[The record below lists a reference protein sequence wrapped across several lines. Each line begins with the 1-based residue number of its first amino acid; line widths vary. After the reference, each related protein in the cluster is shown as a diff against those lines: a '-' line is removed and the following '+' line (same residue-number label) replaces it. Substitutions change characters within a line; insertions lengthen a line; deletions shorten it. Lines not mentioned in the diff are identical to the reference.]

1 MFKFYTQK
9 KIQQK
14 TQPLQKQIDSLKD
27 ELQKL
32 SQKFSKAEIY
42 FVALY
47 NLNQRILTARDL
59 KSFLKECTDLLSTVM
74 CVENSVIM
82 LAQDEIFSVAE
93 STGLEAD
100 SLKKFRVNSKNEIL
114 RLAREAKYP
123 ITTEEL
129 KEKLAIEKREDLDSF
144 ADIKSTVL
152 SPLLFN
158 DQLIG
163 IISLGEEKTKTE
175 FSKFSKG
182 ELELLHILSN
192 QIAIVISNNQLFT
205 KFVKLDNELRDKAS
219 ELTALFGMSEIIS
232 SGLGIERLKEAVMD
246 VFFEF
251 TTPEKGVFFIRDD
264 EEIKL
269 IPEIFKNINK
279 EALKN
284 IEFEVE
290 GDFIKQL
297 LKKRE
302 PFVVVPSQITEFLN
316 LYQCNPLISSRLAEL
331 GLVLYIPFIAQDR
344 VIALLALGKKTS
356 GGDFLPNELELFY
369 ILSSYAAITIDNTKL
384 SATALRDGLTKVFTH
399 GYFQQKLDYEVKVGL
414 SYRNRRI
421 LSFIMADIDHFKKIN
436 DTHGHQIGDKIL
448 LDIARIIMANVRV
461 MDTVARYGGEEFA
474 VILPEADLEEAAI
487 VAENIRKAVE
497 AYTFL
502 PNELRLRITVSL
514 GVATYPNFAKTKDEL
529 INMADKALYISKEGG
544 RNKTTLCNAIK

>member
-27 ELQKL
+27 ELQNL

-59 KSFLKECTDLLSTVM
+59 KSFLKECADLLSTVM
-74 CVENSVIM
+74 SVENSVIM
-82 LAQDEIFSVAE
+82 LAHDEIFSVAE
-93 STGLEAD
+93 SKGLDAD
-100 SLKKFRVNSKNEIL
+100 SLKKIRVNSKNEIL

-129 KEKLAIEKREDLDSF
+129 KEKLAIEKREDFDSF
-144 ADIKSTVL
+144 ADIKSAML
-152 SPLLFN
+152 APLLFN

-163 IISLGEEKTKTE
+163 IISLGQEKAKTE

-182 ELELLHILSN
+182 ELELFHTLSN
-192 QIAIVISNNQLFT
+192 QIAIVISNKQLFT
-205 KFVKLDNELRDKAS
+205 KSIKLDNELRDKVS

-232 SGLGIERLKEAVMD
+232 SGLSIGRLKEAMMD
-246 VFFEF
+246 VFLEF
-251 TTPEKGVFFIRDD
+251 TASEKGVFFIRDD
-264 EEIKL
+264 EEVKL
-269 IPEIFKNINK
+269 VPEIFKNISK

-284 IEFEVE
+284 IEFEIE
-290 GDFIKQL
+290 SDFVKQL

-302 PFVVVPSQITEFLN
+302 PSVAVPSQIMEFLN
-316 LYQCNPLISSRLAEL
+316 LYQCNPLISKRLAEL

-344 VIALLALGKKTS
+344 ITALLALGKKTS
-356 GGDFLPNELELFY
+356 GGDFLPYELELFY

-384 SATALRDGLTKVFTH
+384 FATALRDGLTKAFTH
-399 GYFQQKLDYEVKVGL
+399 GYFQQKLDYEINAGL

-448 LDIARIIMANVRV
+448 LDVARIIMANVRV

-474 VILPEADLEEAAI
+474 VILPESDLEEAAI

-497 AYTFL
+497 TYTFL
-502 PNELRLRITVSL
+502 PNELRLRVTVSL

-544 RNKTTLCNAIK
+544 RNKTTLCNAIN